1 MEVVSTW
8 RDLSP
13 PGRFLRKDEETGR
26 WNDIG
31 DDDAAI
37 KCSHVLRE
45 QKDKNCKKAKAENEE
60 ATVERKRLEGV
71 RIIDT

>member
-1 MEVVSTW
+1 MSSIRSRKSIIEMEVVSTW

-13 PGRFLRKDEETGR
+13 PGRFLRKDEETGL

-45 QKDKNCKKAKAENEE
+45 QWTRSARRPKQTRRRC
-60 ATVERKRLEGV
+60 
-71 RIIDT
+71 